1 MCCAVL
7 CHAVLCYAVLCYAP
21 CSAMLGCAALRSADV
36 LLIAYFCFLAVSMLL
51 TVPLFCLLA
60 TVRPCAVIC
69 CAALVCCAVLCCAVL
84 LLCSAMFSGPLLL
97 LLCLC
102 CCCWRFSAPLSCYFV
117 AKMRCTPISCFFGAG
132 GTILFL
138 LRYVSF
144 GILEVHC
151 MNTSR
156 LFCGFGRFPFPR

>member
-1 MCCAVL
+1 MLCCAVL

-69 CAALVCCAVLCCAVL
+69 CAALVCCAVLCCAAAVLCNVFRPFAVVVVLVL
-84 LLCSAMFSGPLLL
+84 LLLA
-97 LLCLC
+97 LLCSTLVLFC
-102 CCCWRFSAPLSCYFV
+102 CQNALHSYILFFWCRWYHFAFAALR
-117 AKMRCTPISCFFGAG
+117 FFG
-132 GTILFL
+132 
-138 LRYVSF
+138 
-144 GILEVHC
+144 
-151 MNTSR
+151 NT
-156 LFCGFGRFPFPR
+156 

>member
-1 MCCAVL
+1 MMCCAVL
-7 CHAVLCYAVLCYAP
+7 CAAQCHAWLCCSALGWCPPDGLLLLSCCFDAAYCSAVLLACYCAPLCCDLLR
-21 CSAMLGCAALRSADV
+21 CSG
-36 LLIAYFCFLAVSMLL
+36 LLS
-51 TVPLFCLLA
+51 
-60 TVRPCAVIC
+60 
-69 CAALVCCAVLCCAVL
+69 CAVLCCCCA
-84 LLCSAMFSGPLLL
+84 LLCSATFSGPLLL

-132 GTILFL
+132 GTILLL